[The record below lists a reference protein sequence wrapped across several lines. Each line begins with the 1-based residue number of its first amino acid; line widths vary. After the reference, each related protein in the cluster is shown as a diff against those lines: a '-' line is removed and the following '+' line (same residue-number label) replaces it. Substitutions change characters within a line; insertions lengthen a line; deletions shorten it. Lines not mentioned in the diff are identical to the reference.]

1 MISDDF
7 LAGFYA
13 VTSFILYIYNADNK
27 IFRMRMMIILSKIMM
42 IILSRIMMIILSRKM
57 MRILLS
63 WMRMMIILS
72 RMRMKILMIIFS
84 RMLITIYL
92 G

>member
-27 IFRMRMMIILSKIMM
+27 IFRMRMMIILS
-42 IILSRIMMIILSRKM
+42 RIMMRII
-57 MRILLS
+57 LS

-72 RMRMKILMIIFS
+72 RMRMKILMIILS